1 MLYTHTEP
9 IDAFLAAIGL
19 DRYCT
24 SFAERGYAFV
34 SDFIIAPREE
44 LETIVQ
50 GIQEPE
56 WRRLLD
62 AIGHRSMAVHCGEAT
77 VEELFAEWKLSQYTR
92 TFGENGYALISELL
106 HASQQG
112 LDRLTTCMK
121 PAEKSRLE
129 RNLEVWRAGR

>member
-1 MLYTHTEP
+1 MHVEEP

-19 DRYCT
+19 ERYCT
-24 SFAERGYAFV
+24 SFAERGYVFV
-34 SDFIIAPREE
+34 SDFVIAPREE
-44 LETIVQ
+44 LATIVE

-62 AIGHRSMAVHCGEAT
+62 AIDHRRRAVHCGEAT

-92 TFGENGYALISELL
+92 TFGEEGYALVSDLL
-106 HASQQG
+106 HASQQD
-112 LDRLTTCMK
+112 LDRFTTCMK